1 MLSNLFNYEVDMSFA
16 TEDHII
22 KLTTIELEGR
32 VDAFNA
38 PDLRRHVNGLIDDGI
53 NRIIFDLSRVSF
65 FDSAAMAVLVNTL
78 KRARSAGGDVKLV
91 WPQEEAGKR
100 IIKLTKFDR
109 VFDMN
114 DTAMQARQ
122 SFGG

>member
-1 MLSNLFNYEVDMSFA
+1 MQFA
-16 TEDHII
+16 TENHII
-22 KLTTIELEGR
+22 SMTTIELEGR

-38 PDLRRHVNGLIDDGI
+38 PDLRRYVNELIDEGTS
-53 NRIIFDLSRVSF
+53 RIIFDLSKVSF

-78 KRARSAGGDVKLV
+78 KRARSSGGDVKLV

-114 DTAMQARQ
+114 DTAVQAQQ
-122 SFGG
+122 SFGGV

>member
-1 MLSNLFNYEVDMSFA
+1 MSFA

-22 KLTTIELEGR
+22 KLTTSELEGR

-38 PDLRRHVNGLIDDGI
+38 PDLRRQVNGLIDDGI

-65 FDSAAMAVLVNTL
+65 FDSAAMAVLVNSL
-78 KRARSAGGDVKLV
+78 KRARLAGGDVKLV

-114 DTAMQARQ
+114 DTAVQAMQ

>member
-1 MLSNLFNYEVDMSFA
+1 MSYQ
-16 TEDHII
+16 TEDQLIRI
-22 KLTTIELEGR
+22 TTIELEGR

-38 PDLRRHVNGLIDDGI
+38 PNLRRYVNELIDDGVS
-53 NRIIFDLSRVSF
+53 RLIFDLSNVSF

-78 KRARSAGGDVKLV
+78 KRARGLGGDVKLV
-91 WPQEEAGKR
+91 WPQEDAGKR

-114 DTAMQARQ
+114 DSALQAQQ
-122 SFGG
+122 SFGGG

>member
-1 MLSNLFNYEVDMSFA
+1 MSFA
-16 TEDHII
+16 TENHII
-22 KLTTIELEGR
+22 RMTTIELEGR

-38 PDLRRHVNGLIDDGI
+38 PNLRRHVNELIDEGV

-78 KRARSAGGDVKLV
+78 KRARSSGGDVKLV
-91 WPQEEAGKR
+91 WPQEDAGKR

-114 DTAMQARQ
+114 DSALQAQ
-122 SFGG
+122 QGFGGG